1 MTSMVR
7 EVLTWG
13 RSPWLRSWLQSRLF
27 GPRVHRDMGSALGP
41 RHDGGAVFRRTALFA
56 AALAA
61 LMVPFMTGARA
72 APDGPIKLVALGDS
86 LTAGYRLPADAA
98 FPTVLER
105 LLKAKGADVTV
116 GNAGVSGDTATGGLD
131 RVDWSVPDGTA
142 GVILELGAN
151 DMLRGT
157 DPKVTA
163 GALSAIIERL
173 KARGIPVLLTGMQA
187 APNLGP
193 DYKARFDAIFPALAK
208 RYGLTLYPFFLDGI
222 IGDRAQHL
230 DDGLHP
236 NRQGVETIAARILPT
251 VESFLGSLR
260 QGATR

>member
-1 MTSMVR
+1 
-7 EVLTWG
+7 
-13 RSPWLRSWLQSRLF
+13 
-27 GPRVHRDMGSALGP
+27 MGSALGP

-56 AALAA
+56 AALT
-61 LMVPFMTGARA
+61 LLVVPFVTVAQA
-72 APDGPIKLVALGDS
+72 APGEPVKLVALGDS
-86 LTAGYRLPADAA
+86 LTAGYRLPSDAA

-105 LLKAKGADVTV
+105 MLKAKGEAVTV
-116 GNAGVSGDTATGGLD
+116 TNAGVSGDTATGGLD

-157 DPKVTA
+157 DPKVTE

-173 KARGIPVLLTGMQA
+173 KARGIPVLLAGMQA

-193 DYKARFDAIFPALAK
+193 DYKARFDAIYPDLAK

-222 IGDRAQHL
+222 VGDRGLHL
-230 DDGLHP
+230 DDMLHP
-236 NRQGVETIAARILPT
+236 NRQGVETIAARMLPT
-251 VESFLGSLR
+251 VNAFLDRLRQGSLR
-260 QGATR
+260 

>member
-1 MTSMVR
+1 
-7 EVLTWG
+7 
-13 RSPWLRSWLQSRLF
+13 
-27 GPRVHRDMGSALGP
+27 
-41 RHDGGAVFRRTALFA
+41 
-56 AALAA
+56 
-61 LMVPFMTGARA
+61 MVPFMTATRA
-72 APDGPIKLVALGDS
+72 AAGGPVRLVALGDS
-86 LTAGYRLPADAA
+86 LTAGYRLPGDAA

-105 LLKAKGADVTV
+105 LLKAGGADVTV
-116 GNAGVSGDTATGGLD
+116 ANAGVSGDTATGGLD

-157 DPKVTA
+157 DPTVTEA
-163 GALSAIIERL
+163 ALTAIIERL
-173 KARGIPVLLTGMQA
+173 KARGIPVLLAGMEA

-193 DYKARFDAIFPALAK
+193 DYKTRFDAIYPTLAK
-208 RYGLTLYPFFLDGI
+208 RYDLTLYPFFLDGI

-251 VESFLGSLR
+251 VQAFLGRIR
-260 QGATR
+260 QEPAR

>member
-1 MTSMVR
+1 MTSMAR
-7 EVLTWG
+7 EVLG
-13 RSPWLRSWLQSRLF
+13 WLRSWLH
-27 GPRVHRDMGSALGP
+27 GPRVHRDMGWALGL

-56 AALAA
+56 AALAC
-61 LMVPFMTGARA
+61 LVLPFMTASMTDAHA
-72 APDGPIKLVALGDS
+72 APGGSIKLVALGDS

-116 GNAGVSGDTATGGLD
+116 ANAGVSGDTATGGLD

-157 DPKVTA
+157 DPKVTE

-173 KARGIPVLLTGMQA
+173 KARGIPVLLAGMQA

-193 DYKARFDAIFPALAK
+193 DYKARFDAIYPALAE

-230 DDGLHP
+230 DDMLHP
-236 NRQGVETIAARILPT
+236 NRQGVETIAARMLPT
-251 VESFLGSLR
+251 VETFLGGLR
-260 QGATR
+260 QGVSR